1 MMIKKLLSACFIALF
16 SLLLISCSEQSQPDN
31 NEPTFEIKQLLELKE
46 GDTIAVVNTSKGE
59 FKIALFG
66 DIAPLA
72 VQNFTGLVKDEYYNE
87 LTFHRVI
94 ADTLIQAGDHTGVG
108 DGGKSIFNDPY
119 ENETSKE
126 LFHFTGAVGIAND
139 EEDQNYSQFYI
150 ISDGI
155 ISTEM
160 VTQMEQGQYPT
171 EVIDAYKQL
180 GGRPTIDGKYT
191 LMGQVYEGLDV
202 VREIAAVKTDE
213 YDRPERDVVIK
224 SITIETYTEQQEDP
238 QEDKQE
244 ENQEDEQ
251 TDDQQDSEV
260 NQDSQES

>member
-1 MMIKKLLSACFIALF
+1 MIKKLLSVCLIVI
-16 SLLLISCSEQSQPDN
+16 LLLLLSSCSEEPIVE

-46 GDTIAVVNTSKGE
+46 GDTIAVVDTSKGE
-59 FKIALFG
+59 FRIALFE

-94 ADTLIQAGDHTGVG
+94 ADTLVQAGDHTGVG

-119 ENETSKE
+119 ENEPSKE

-139 EEDQNYSQFYI
+139 EADQNYSQFYI

-155 ISTEM
+155 ISTDME
-160 VTQMEQGQYPT
+160 TQMEQGQYPT

-191 LMGQVYEGLDV
+191 IMGQVYEGLDV

-224 SITIETYTEQQEDP
+224 SITIESYTEQQEEQQEDEP
-238 QEDKQE
+238 QEDEK
-244 ENQEDEQ
+244 EDEND
-251 TDDQQDSEV
+251 TDSEADS
-260 NQDSQES
+260 NQDSQEG